1 MQVSEVMDECIR
13 QTLMKFS
20 IRKPHVQ
27 VDIPQIAIELLSG
40 IQQNDFLIE
49 RSYTQWRKCQANVLE
64 ELFSSVNYPE
74 MQELGI
80 LLDKIRNPEEW
91 NIIMT
96 PAERAEV
103 LLAIRQVASSL
114 SSMGRSSNIQGSA

>member
-1 MQVSEVMDECIR
+1 MIFQRSLWFVVCGFSQSSLPLLHRISTVSTTFS
-13 QTLMKFS
+13 TLFS
-20 IRKPHVQ
+20 TTGSIDTTHR
-27 VDIPQIAIELLSG
+27 
-40 IQQNDFLIE
+40 FL
-49 RSYTQWRKCQANVLE
+49 ANVLE

-114 SSMGRSSNIQGSA
+114 SSMGRTPQISRCL